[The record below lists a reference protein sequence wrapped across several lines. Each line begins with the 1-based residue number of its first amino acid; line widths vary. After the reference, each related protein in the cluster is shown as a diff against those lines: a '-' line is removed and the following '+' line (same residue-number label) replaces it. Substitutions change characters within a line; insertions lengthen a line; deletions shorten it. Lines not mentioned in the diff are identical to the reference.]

1 MISPNVET
9 FIGCDS
15 SYRAASIGLYGAPYD
30 STTSYRPGAR
40 FGPAAIRHESY
51 GLETYSPYQNADL
64 TDFDIFDSGDLELCF
79 GSSEAALADIEA
91 RAAEILHD
99 GKLPLLLG
107 GEHLVTLGAV
117 RAAVKK
123 YPDLH
128 IVHFDAHADLRDDY
142 LGAKLSHACVL
153 RRCHEIVGD
162 GRIHQFCIRSGE
174 RAEFEFAAQHT
185 EMHKFD
191 FTGLAALTE
200 QLCATKEPVY
210 LTIDLDCLD
219 PSCFPGTGTPEAGG
233 VSFLQLLDAI
243 RTVSRANIVGA
254 DLNELAPMLDIS
266 GVSTAT
272 ACKVLRELLNEE
284 SYICVGRAAD
294 FVLRDKPNVLT
305 VYVDAPYDWRV
316 EREMKRQGIGSSQAK
331 HYIDKLDRYRENYY
345 KYHTGRQWKRVENY
359 DLCLD
364 SAAIGLDNCV
374 ELIKKVIELKFDG
387 KAK

>member
-15 SYRAASIGLYGAPYD
+15 SYRAADIVLYGAPFD

-40 FGPAAIRHESY
+40 FGPSAIRHESF

-91 RAAEILHD
+91 RAAEILKD

-117 RAAVKK
+117 RAVAQK
-123 YPDLH
+123 YPGLH
-128 IVHFDAHADLRDDY
+128 IIHFDAHADLRDDY

-153 RRCHEIVGD
+153 RRCHELVG
-162 GRIHQFCIRSGE
+162 
-174 RAEFEFAAQHT
+174 EFEFAAQHT

-191 FTGLAALTE
+191 FTGLAELTE

-243 RTVSRANIVGA
+243 RTVSKANIVGA

-272 ACKVLRELLNEE
+272 ACKVLRELL
-284 SYICVGRAAD
+284 IA
-294 FVLRDKPNVLT
+294 LDKGWPGFQV
-305 VYVDAPYDWRV
+305 
-316 EREMKRQGIGSSQAK
+316 
-331 HYIDKLDRYRENYY
+331 
-345 KYHTGRQWKRVENY
+345 
-359 DLCLD
+359 
-364 SAAIGLDNCV
+364 
-374 ELIKKVIELKFDG
+374 
-387 KAK
+387 